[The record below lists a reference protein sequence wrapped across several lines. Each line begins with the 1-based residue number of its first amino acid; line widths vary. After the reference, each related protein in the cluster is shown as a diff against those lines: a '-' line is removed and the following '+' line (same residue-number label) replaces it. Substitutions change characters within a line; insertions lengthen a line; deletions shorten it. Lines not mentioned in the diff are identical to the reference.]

1 MIARILALL
10 LTAMLLAAAQQAPPA
25 GEPLPLPPEPPPLE
39 LPPEPPSEPAATATA
54 SPAPTGD
61 GSRVVRGRPAK
72 AGSSPWQIQ
81 IYTIMPIPPE
91 DLRKDREKKPNDP
104 SKRYFDQ
111 MSRWERDHLC
121 GGVLI
126 AQEGSAREGR
136 NFWALTAAHCL
147 VNSDETL
154 SWNLNEIRVR
164 LGHVALPNATEM
176 AIERA
181 IIHADYR
188 RSGNR
193 RHDIALLH
201 LVPDARTQ
209 PAIAA
214 RAEPIAMATAPPAPG
229 ATFVATGWGMT
240 GERAAGATRTVD
252 GQVLRGSDELLE
264 ADLRHVPPTECSRIR
279 SYQKTVRNWPG
290 VLCAVGAT
298 AAQQDTCQ
306 GDSGGP
312 LTRME
317 RLVGLVSTGEG
328 CGRPGVPGIYTRVD
342 AYANWIPLVKAQAPA
357 ARISRCRVVPAGQ
370 PACA

>member
-1 MIARILALL
+1 MIARRLALL
-10 LTAMLLAAAQQAPPA
+10 LSAMLLAAAQPAPPA
-25 GEPLPLPPEPPPLE
+25 GEPLQLPPEPPPLE
-39 LPPEPPSEPAATATA
+39 LPPEPPPEPDAPATA
-54 SPAPTGD
+54 SPVPTGD
-61 GSRVVRGRPAK
+61 GSRVVRGRLAK
-72 AGSSPWQIQ
+72 VGSSPWQIQ
-81 IYTIMPIPPE
+81 IYTTLPIPAKDLLE
-91 DLRKDREKKPNDP
+91 DKKKDRNDP
-104 SKRYFDQ
+104 TKRFYEDMSK
-111 MSRWERDHLC
+111 WELEHHC

-147 VNSDETL
+147 VNLDETL

-164 LGHVALPNATEM
+164 LGHVALPRATEM

-193 RHDIALLH
+193 RNDIALLH
-201 LVPDARTQ
+201 LVPDGRTRRD
-209 PAIAA
+209 IAA
-214 RAEPIAMATAPPAPG
+214 RAQPIERATAPPAPG
-229 ATFVATGWGMT
+229 VTFVATGWGMT
-240 GERAAGATRTVD
+240 GEREAKATRTVD
-252 GQVLRGSDELLE
+252 GQALRGSDELLE

-298 AAQQDTCQ
+298 VAQQDTCQ

-317 RLVGLVSTGEG
+317 LLVGLVSTGEG

-342 AYANWIPLVKAQAPA
+342 AYANWISLAMAKAPA
-357 ARISRCRVVPAGQ
+357 GRISRCRVVPAGQ